1 MKLFRKIAIITASLL
16 LAMPISGCSE
26 SENESS
32 SISGA
37 DSQSSSDA
45 SKEQNTAIVPDAETV
60 KLLGRTYLDDNNT
73 LWLSYSGS
81 GAEFTVTGKRAE
93 ITIAGD
99 SSVSG
104 GSNYARIAIYVD
116 GERVVDDMVDNAEE
130 KYLLFEGE
138 EEKTATISIVKL
150 SECAMSSCGIAKID
164 VDGTVSPT
172 PEKDLYIEFIGDSI
186 TCGYGVDDEDK
197 SHSFST
203 TTEDVTKAYAYK
215 TAQKL
220 SADYSMVS
228 ISGYGVVSGYTT
240 SGEKVSAQTIPQY
253 YDKLGF
259 SYNNFNGTK
268 PEDIEWSFADN
279 RKPDIIVLNLGTNDS
294 SYCGGSIE
302 KSEEFAQGYIDF
314 IKQIRENNPDA
325 SIVCAF
331 GVMGN
336 SLYQYIEYAC
346 VLYTEETGDDN
357 VYYVQLAPQDGSLGY
372 AADWHPTEATHE
384 VAAQTVVDF
393 INENVLG

>member
-1 MKLFRKIAIITASLL
+1 MKMLKRIAIIAWSIM
-16 LAMPISGCSE
+16 LAMPLAACSGDDKST
-26 SENESS
+26 
-32 SISGA
+32 SGSNGSTA
-37 DSQSSSDA
+37 DSSQAQEDTAVIPDSD
-45 SKEQNTAIVPDAETV
+45 NV
-60 KLLGRTYLDDNNT
+60 KLLGRTHLDADNV

-93 ITIAGD
+93 ITIMGD

-116 GERVVDDMVDNAEE
+116 GERVVDDMIDNAEE
-130 KYLLFEGE
+130 KYVLFEGE
-138 EEKTATISIVKL
+138 EEKTAEVKIVKL

-164 VDGTVSPT
+164 VDGTVAPT
-172 PEKDLYIEFIGDSI
+172 VEKDLFIEFIGDSI

-215 TAQKL
+215 VAEKL
-220 SADYSMVS
+220 NADYSMVS

-240 SGEKVSAQTIPQY
+240 DGTKVSAQTIPQY

-268 PEDIEWSFADN
+268 PESIDWSFDT
-279 RKPDIIVLNLGTNDS
+279 RQPDIVVLNLGTNDS
-294 SYCGGSIE
+294 SYCSGNIE
-302 KSEEFAQGYIDF
+302 KSEEFAQGYVDF
-314 IKQIRENNPDA
+314 LKTIREKNPDA

-336 SLYQYIEYAC
+336 SLYQYVEYATI
-346 VLYTEETGDDN
+346 LYTEETGDTN
-357 VYYVQLAPQDGSLGY
+357 VYPVALAPQDGTLGY

-384 VAAQTVVDF
+384 ATADTVVNF
-393 INENVLG
+393 INANILN